1 MSGSSATIY
10 AYLGEYHDTLNRSR
24 AIMGGAIICGIY
36 CLFLPITAW
45 IVINNDWY
53 WNVPLIGIT
62 YRSWRLFL
70 IACSLPGFCAAICLF
85 FIPESPKFTLGQ
97 GKQNEAIK
105 ALKQVDRWNNG
116 SNAKLELNEL
126 IEEIDSIENRQRI
139 FQNKNSRFPLMK
151 SIWSQT
157 VPLFMPPYLG
167 RTLLVCAIQFGVCA
181 TANGFYMFFA
191 EILNR
196 MAHNLDTYDTRIS
209 MCNAINMNAANLSGH
224 SPDHDFV
231 SLINCF
237 RSEFVTIIQVF
248 SRFV

>member
-10 AYLGEYHDTLNRSR
+10 AYLGEYHNTLNRSR

-36 CLFLPITAW
+36 CLLLPIMAW
-45 IVINNDWY
+45 IVINHNWY

-62 YRSWRLFL
+62 YKPWRLFL
-70 IACSLPGFCAAICLF
+70 IVCSLPGFSAAICLF

-97 GKQNEAIK
+97 GKQNEAIET
-105 ALKQVDRWNNG
+105 LKQINRWNNG
-116 SNAKLELNEL
+116 SNASLELIEL
-126 IEEIDSIENRQRI
+126 IEEADSIENRQQI
-139 FQNKNSRFPLMK
+139 LKNKNSRFPLMK
-151 SIWSQT
+151 SIWNQT

-167 RTLLVCAIQFGVCA
+167 RTLLVCTIQFGVCA

-209 MCNAINMNAANLSGH
+209 MCQAINMNKANVSDNSG
-224 SPDHDFV
+224 DDNIV
-231 SLINCF
+231 S
-237 RSEFVTIIQVF
+237 IIMIQLVIGHKL
-248 SRFV
+248 